1 MAHVNRLRIMSAS
14 CAYPLLGLGVG
25 LGVGVGVG
33 VGVGWTGLGRT
44 GPDWAGFAC
53 CAAVL

>member
-1 MAHVNRLRIMSAS
+1 MSAS